1 VHATWDNV
9 HTDYTAPVSRPGP
22 SGLAATEGEWRS
34 RMQEAPNGWLLA
46 GNSTTQVLTSGGPIY
61 LMHTTVALDAIRT
74 SGQLFASTGCLLAA
88 LYCAPLTLEP
98 GGLRPH
104 NLGAHLLRTK
114 PHTRTLVFEI
124 TPTAPM
130 PPLGIDYL
138 RAGAI
143 HLDTYRQ
150 FRSYLTPVE
159 DRQLRRAAL
168 AQIGSTS
175 GFLRTVLAHAT
186 GSNQPAAHLLDQLS
200 QAAPH
205 LPFLGYLYFE
215 VVSEY
220 LMLYSTADHTKVLA
234 GIGELNSVL
243 TKQLAFAAADGMDQ
257 LFDLAKFSPNRQQ
270 LDDLVTRIDP
280 QLAPGAD
287 TYVADRLS
295 HLLAHLSLAP
305 GVDAAQASMDWS
317 DFDAAAQ
324 EWPGLM
330 GQLVFRLMRVAPRY
344 PQLYLAV
351 EQHKA
356 HGLWDYWN
364 SKNVA
369 VPFNGYMPKGE
380 VGINTAYPALNLRAW
395 TGLADTEGRLHI
407 GEELD
412 LTPVPRLA
420 DLSLTAMRRDSS
432 GRATG
437 HPRQSAS
444 V

>member
-1 VHATWDNV
+1 VHAIWDNL
-9 HTDYTAPVSRPGP
+9 HTDYTAPVTRPGP
-22 SGLAATEGEWRS
+22 TGLAATENDWRS
-34 RMQEAPNGWLLA
+34 RLQEAPNGWLLA
-46 GNSTTQVLTSGGPIY
+46 DNSTTRALTSGNPIY

-114 PHTRTLVFEI
+114 PYTRTLIFEI

-130 PPLGIDYL
+130 VPLGIDYL

-150 FRSYLTPVE
+150 FRSYLTPEE
-159 DRQLRRAAL
+159 DRWLRRAAV
-168 AQIGSTS
+168 AQIGAAS
-175 GFLRTVLAHAT
+175 GFLRAALAHAT
-186 GSNQPAAHLLDQLS
+186 RSTQPATHLLDQLS
-200 QAAPH
+200 HAVHH

-220 LMLYSTADHTKVLA
+220 LMLHSAADRSKALA

-257 LFDLAKFSPNRQQ
+257 LFDLAKFSPNHRQ
-270 LDDLVTRIDP
+270 LDDLVTQIEP
-280 QLAPGAD
+280 LLVPGAG

-305 GVDAAQASMDWS
+305 GVDAAQVSMDRG
-317 DFDAAAQ
+317 DFDAVAQ
-324 EWPGLM
+324 ETPGLM

-356 HGLWDYWN
+356 LSLWAYWN
-364 SKNVA
+364 TMNVA

-380 VGINTAYPALNLRAW
+380 VGINTAHPELNLRAW
-395 TGLADTEGRLHI
+395 TGQADTDGRLHV

-444 V
+444 A